1 MRDLARQ
8 SYTAARLSSPPTAS
22 CWNAGCPIQRIFP
35 SLTMKLRHLF
45 SAPCLAAA
53 LLLLPMAV
61 NAAPTAPNK
70 AQRAIVI
77 TMPAETVL
85 ASLQKMLPLAIPSHN
100 EQLQGDIVLESL
112 DRLFIHDN
120 ILSLRGVLSGK
131 NLVIITNIAGQDL
144 RLKLGQ
150 IHLPVTCD
158 LQTRFDQAKRKL
170 FVTPR
175 FAETV
180 ADKNSQEASVGSL
193 IGALG
198 GREYPVD
205 LDALQLLNIKMG
217 TRSIPIAMEPT
228 NIAGT
233 DNALIFRLMPRIGEP
248 TEHSTR

>member
-1 MRDLARQ
+1 MRDTARP
-8 SYTAARLSSPPTAS
+8 SHAVARFSSSLIAS
-22 CWNAGCPIQRIFP
+22 CARASCPVRP
-35 SLTMKLRHLF
+35 TLPLHAMKLRHTF
-45 SAPCLAAA
+45 SCLVLAAA
-53 LLLLPMAV
+53 LLLLPLMAK
-61 NAAPTAPNK
+61 AAPTASNK
-70 AQRAIVI
+70 AQRDIVI

-120 ILSLRGVLSGK
+120 ILSLHGVLSGK
-131 NLVIITNIAGQDL
+131 NLVLVTNIAGQDIQ
-144 RLKLGQ
+144 LKLGQ

-175 FAETV
+175 FTENA
-180 ADKNSQEASVGSL
+180 ADKNKQEASVGSL
-193 IGALG
+193 ISALG
-198 GREYPVD
+198 GKEYPVD

-217 TRSIPIAMEPT
+217 SRSIPIAMEPT
-228 NIAGT
+228 NIAGL

-248 TEHSTR
+248 TERSAR